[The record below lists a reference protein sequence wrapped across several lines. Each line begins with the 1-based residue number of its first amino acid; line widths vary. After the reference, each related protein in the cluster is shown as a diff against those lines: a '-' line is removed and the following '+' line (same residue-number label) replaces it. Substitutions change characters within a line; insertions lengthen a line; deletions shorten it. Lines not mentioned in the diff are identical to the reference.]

1 MPGTRA
7 RSTNRSDQAAPRV
20 APTPVR
26 SPRKTQRE
34 QPMNLT
40 DGLYTAAREIV
51 DLVPEFAHIR
61 IDQVHFTIFHTRAAQ
76 QTLTYARCYPL
87 SLEIK
92 RRGRRVYAL
101 SHVYTPKG
109 TRAKYLLSFAWTR
122 FWDMS
127 PRARL
132 ETLVH
137 ELYHIGPKF
146 DGEPREFEQ
155 GGWHGAG
162 RKWFDKIIHKICEQ
176 HLPHGLELEHPV
188 LALEVEPGMK
198 FVAEKLRRP
207 NWEEVLRSL

>member
-1 MPGTRA
+1 MIWVILLVSAIAVAVFIERVLHFHRAQINSMEFLNGVRNVLKRANVVEALSICEATPGPVARLVKAAIINRDKGRDGVRA
-7 RSTNRSDQAAPRV
+7 
-20 APTPVR
+20 
-26 SPRKTQRE
+26 
-34 QPMNLT
+34 
-40 DGLYTAAREIV
+40 
-51 DLVPEFAHIR
+51 
-61 IDQVHFTIFHTRAAQ
+61 
-76 QTLTYARCYPL
+76 
-87 SLEIK
+87 LEIK

-109 TRAKYLLSFAWTR
+109 KRAKYLLSFAWTR